1 MLRRSSSIA
10 AALLSCASLLTGCPE
25 KAAAP
30 RDSYTYEVSLDASV
44 GLPEGVDQVALVV
57 SGKEVGKLGAKLS
70 FDFPG
75 DKFLTSAAIALRI
88 PTTCGPVDLPADVTM
103 TRAIEERD
111 RPSEGPLRTDIKLQ
125 KPLELA
131 QVFIDNVQNDA
142 KAEVSI
148 GKLARTL
155 EPGKKWRGQ
164 VVLGSCPEAKKL
176 SVGGKAVGELSTTK
190 GKATLV
196 DASGKSCY
204 ESALVLYVT
213 DRASRRR
220 GASDQP
226 TRYAG
231 KRAYE
236 IDPPEYFIENP
247 PQSKQTKDE
256 LHVDRVLRHAP
267 CGR

>member
-1 MLRRSSSIA
+1 M
-10 AALLSCASLLTGCPE
+10 GCPE
-25 KAAAP
+25 KVAAP

-44 GLPEGVDQVALVV
+44 GLPEGIDQVALVV
-57 SGKEVGKLGAKLS
+57 SGKEVGKLGTKLS
-70 FDFPG
+70 FDFPS
-75 DKFLTSAAIALRI
+75 DKFLTSAAIALRV
-88 PTTCGPVDLPADVTM
+88 PSTCGPIDLPADVTM
-103 TRAIEERD
+103 MRDTEEKLRQ
-111 RPSEGPLRTDIKLQ
+111 SEGPISTDIKLQ

-131 QVFIDNVQNDA
+131 RVFLDNVQSDA

-155 EPGKKWRGQ
+155 EPGKKWRGE
-164 VVLGSCPEAKKL
+164 VVLGSCAEAKKL
-176 SVGGKAVGELSTTK
+176 TMAGKDLGELSTAE

-196 DASGKSCY
+196 DVSGKSCY
-204 ESALVLYVT
+204 ESALVLYAT
-213 DRASRRR
+213 DPSKPPP
-220 GASDQP
+220 GASDKP

-247 PQSKQTKDE
+247 PQSKQTKDA